1 MNANRFR
8 DRPLSIGEVAELTS
22 LTPRT
27 IRYYHE
33 IGLVPEPDRD
43 GAGNRSYR
51 MEEIIRLL
59 WVQRMTA
66 AGLSLEAV
74 REAAEATDDQ
84 QIQTLLT
91 ELDRILAAK
100 EERLR
105 QQRAVV
111 ARLREFGSI
120 TGLFT
125 PEVAAAYKAAGLEAP
140 SKEDQEFILL
150 LEATHGTG
158 AALDMVRAEA
168 FLESR
173 PDLKAEGMR
182 LASQF
187 EELADADVDDPRV
200 EQYAQEMAAYN
211 TAVEA
216 AETEAGVHQPEPD
229 LSEADQRGIML
240 GAQAMGAATAQ
251 PSPAQARAMERYLDL
266 TMADYFE
273 ENGRSGAEQPKTG
286 CRSAGRGAGGL

>member
-1 MNANRFR
+1 MHAKDFR
-8 DRPLSIGEVAELTS
+8 NKPLSIGEVAELTS

-43 GAGNRSYR
+43 SAGNRSYH
-51 MEEIIRLL
+51 MEEITRLL

-84 QIQTLLT
+84 QVQTLLT

-111 ARLREFGSI
+111 AQLREFGST

-125 PEVAAAYKAAGLEAP
+125 PEVAAAYKAAGLEVP
-140 SKEDQEFILL
+140 SKEEQEFMLL
-150 LEATHGTG
+150 LESALGTG
-158 AALDMVRAEA
+158 AALDRVRAEA
-168 FLESR
+168 FLETR
-173 PDLKAEGMR
+173 PDLKAEGAR
-182 LASQF
+182 LASLF
-187 EELADADVDDPRV
+187 DELADAGVDDPRV
-200 EQYAQEMAAYN
+200 ERYAQEMAAYN
-211 TAVEA
+211 AAVEA
-216 AETEAGVHQPEPD
+216 AEEAAGVHPPEPD
-229 LSEADQRGIML
+229 VSDADERGIML
-240 GAQAMGAATAQ
+240 GAQAMGAATVQ

-266 TMADYFE
+266 TMADHFE
-273 ENGRSGAEQPKTG
+273 KNGRPGTE
-286 CRSAGRGAGGL
+286 